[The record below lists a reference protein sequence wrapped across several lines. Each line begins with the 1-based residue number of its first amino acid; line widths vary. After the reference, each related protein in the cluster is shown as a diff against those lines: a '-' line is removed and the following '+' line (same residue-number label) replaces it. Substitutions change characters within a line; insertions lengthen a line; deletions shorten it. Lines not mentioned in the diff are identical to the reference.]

1 MGGRAQD
8 DPLKDRKT
16 LFDLLSV
23 NEAYAVGWPG
33 MEQFGL
39 HQAFKEAGH
48 AFQVFDQDTTDVLV
62 PYGEGAEIIAE
73 LGSSAVQWDWERQK
87 ELLDQAK
94 PYAVSLYQYQQDLLE
109 RRHGLKPYL
118 DGAVLV
124 LNPEFYSKET
134 GLTLEPG
141 GFEFQEV

>member
-1 MGGRAQD
+1 MKK
-8 DPLKDRKT
+8 PS

-23 NEAYAVGWPG
+23 NDAYTAGQPG

-39 HQAFKEAGH
+39 HQAFKTAGG
-48 AFQVFDQDTTDVLV
+48 AFQVFDQETADVLV
-62 PYGEGAEIIAE
+62 PYGKGAEIIAE
-73 LGSSAVQWDWERQK
+73 LGSSATQRNWKRQE
-87 ELLDQAK
+87 ELLEQAK
-94 PYAVSLYQYQQDLLE
+94 PYTVSLYQYQLELLE
-109 RRHGLKPYL
+109 KQYGLNAYL
-118 DGAVLV
+118 DGAVLA

>member
-1 MGGRAQD
+1 MRKEEIYAGVGRMFASGRVPHAMLLISD
-8 DPLKDRKT
+8 ELDAARDIAASIVCRRKT
-16 LFDLLSV
+16 FPACGGCMYQTMDYTRQLSMK
-23 NEAYAVGWPG
+23 AA
-33 MEQFGL
+33 
-39 HQAFKEAGH
+39 
-48 AFQVFDQDTTDVLV
+48 QV
-62 PYGEGAEIIAE
+62 
-73 LGSSAVQWDWERQK
+73 K

>member
-1 MGGRAQD
+1 M
-8 DPLKDRKT
+8 
-16 LFDLLSV
+16 
-23 NEAYAVGWPG
+23 
-33 MEQFGL
+33 
-39 HQAFKEAGH
+39 
-48 AFQVFDQDTTDVLV
+48 LV

>member
-1 MGGRAQD
+1 M
-8 DPLKDRKT
+8 
-16 LFDLLSV
+16 
-23 NEAYAVGWPG
+23 
-33 MEQFGL
+33 
-39 HQAFKEAGH
+39 
-48 AFQVFDQDTTDVLV
+48 
-62 PYGEGAEIIAE
+62 
-73 LGSSAVQWDWERQK
+73 
-87 ELLDQAK
+87 DQAK